1 MPAIVLSQ
9 LWLHKADDLDTY
21 LRFFTAAGRGDERAV
36 PGEVRTY
43 AQGRRRIITRTG
55 SAQVLTATLRQVTD
69 ADLVTLEDWRGGLLM
84 LRDHLGRLVWG
95 SYFELAVTDYA
106 DRSGYDVALTFQ
118 QVTTTLPE
126 V

>member
-1 MPAIVLSQ
+1 MPSITLDR
-9 LWLHKADDLDTY
+9 LWLHQADDLDTY
-21 LRFFTAAGRGDERAV
+21 LRFFSTGRGDERAV
-36 PGEVRTY
+36 VGEVRVY

-69 ADLVTLEDWRGGLLM
+69 ADLSTLEDWRGVLLM

-95 SYFELAVTDYA
+95 TFFDMAVTDYA